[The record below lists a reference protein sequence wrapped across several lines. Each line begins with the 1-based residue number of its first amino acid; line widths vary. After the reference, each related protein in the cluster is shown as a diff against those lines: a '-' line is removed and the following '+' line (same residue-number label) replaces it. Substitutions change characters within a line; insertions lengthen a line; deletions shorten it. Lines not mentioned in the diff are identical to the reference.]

1 MLRVEF
7 ECFRSAAKGCISG
20 SRGNDKTVPGSKAVY
35 TGAVTNTKG
44 KVTIMK
50 EEKSG
55 LFDRFK
61 NEDRNKLISIL
72 VIIICVSLLINVF
85 LTGWSFYIIS
95 AQYPGTR
102 SEVSYKRHVAMS
114 LLEHSRDMADDLGVS
129 DRSSV
134 REALADFSYA
144 IETSGSQDELK
155 EIILSHPGDVEEIII
170 EEWEAEFEERIK
182 ELVNEDP
189 GLEEL
194 DELTQVTI
202 ELSEDEIKVQPYNF
216 LNASTI
222 ARAEDYYAEGDFI
235 GTQLIELEI
244 SDGEARFTE
253 ADDEQ
258 EQIEILTEELNS
270 LRESLRDLRAET
282 GYAEKTGEGIVVRI
296 YDEAEAV
303 DSPSIVHDTD
313 IRDVV
318 NELLASGAEG
328 VAVGGQRLTA
338 TSAIRCTGPLIK
350 VNDNLIPVNPVEIE
364 AVGDPRNLESGVDII
379 KNTLEGERRLSF
391 EVESSDSITLPS
403 YDDDD

>member
-1 MLRVEF
+1 
-7 ECFRSAAKGCISG
+7 
-20 SRGNDKTVPGSKAVY
+20 
-35 TGAVTNTKG
+35 
-44 KVTIMK
+44 MK

-55 LFDRFK
+55 LSGRFQ
-61 NEDRNKLISIL
+61 NMDQNKLISTL

-85 LTGWSFYIIS
+85 LTGWSFHILS

-102 SEVSYKRHVAMS
+102 SEFNYKRHVAIS
-114 LLEHSRDMADDLGVS
+114 LLEHSRSMADDLGVA

-134 REALADFSYA
+134 KEALADFSYD
-144 IETSGSQDELK
+144 IEISGSQEELK
-155 EIILSHPGDVEEIII
+155 EIILSHPRDVEGVII
-170 EEWEAEFEERIK
+170 EEWEAEFKEKIK

-194 DELTQVTI
+194 DDLTQVSI
-202 ELSEDEIKVQPYNF
+202 ELSEDEVKVQPHEF
-216 LNASTI
+216 LSASTI

-235 GTQLIELEI
+235 GTQLIELEVN
-244 SDGEARFTE
+244 DGEARFTE

-258 EQIEILTEELNS
+258 EQIEILTEELNELRDS
-270 LRESLRDLRAET
+270 LRELRVKT

-328 VAVGGQRLTA
+328 VAVGDQRLTA

-350 VNDNLIPVNPVEIE
+350 VNDNLIPVNPVEIK
-364 AVGDPRNLESGVDII
+364 AVGDPRNLKSGVDII
-379 KNTLEGERRLSF
+379 KNTLEGERHLSF
-391 EVESSDSITLPS
+391 EVNTSDSITLPS
-403 YDDDD
+403 YDDD